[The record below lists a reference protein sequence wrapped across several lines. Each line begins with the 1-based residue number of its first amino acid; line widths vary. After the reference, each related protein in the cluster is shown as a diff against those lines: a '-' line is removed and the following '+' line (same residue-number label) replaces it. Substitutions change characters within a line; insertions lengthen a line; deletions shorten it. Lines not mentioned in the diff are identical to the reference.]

1 MITRCYPFSHD
12 AVTSDVEHIVRE
24 RRVAR
29 RVLEKIHAS
38 FRLVGFQKF
47 WLALFSDVFPRRS
60 PTVVDGR
67 SALVLLYLVLHC
79 ARASMLP
86 GFLFNLFI
94 ISILTIDVDR
104 LKFYADRLPLYVSV
118 SLCLKK
124 TGRMHSEH
132 WSRQFTSEMITSSDK
147 WWYYIVKIPTC
158 ECGTKW
164 NQFRLFGQLLMILH
178 WW

>member
-29 RVLEKIHAS
+29 YLKRFMLRSDWLVFRS
-38 FRLVGFQKF
+38 FDWRYLVMCSHDGH
-47 WLALFSDVFPRRS
+47 RRS

-67 SALVLLYLVLHC
+67 SALVLLCLVLHC
-79 ARASMLP
+79 ARASIPP

-104 LKFYADRLPLYVSV
+104 LKFYADRLL
-118 SLCLKK
+118 
-124 TGRMHSEH
+124 
-132 WSRQFTSEMITSSDK
+132 
-147 WWYYIVKIPTC
+147 
-158 ECGTKW
+158 
-164 NQFRLFGQLLMILH
+164 
-178 WW
+178 